1 MQAQVMCCCPQ
12 SYSLPCGCLSLSLLP
27 NGREWGRTEGRERHA
42 RRTHS
47 NERTAKPAPVTMRVL
62 ELVRRGD
69 QAIEEATVAKR
80 EEAIAS
86 TCAQVV
92 RGGAPRRA
100 IRDTV
105 P

>member
-1 MQAQVMCCCPQ
+1 
-12 SYSLPCGCLSLSLLP
+12 
-27 NGREWGRTEGRERHA
+27 
-42 RRTHS
+42 
-47 NERTAKPAPVTMRVL
+47 MRVL